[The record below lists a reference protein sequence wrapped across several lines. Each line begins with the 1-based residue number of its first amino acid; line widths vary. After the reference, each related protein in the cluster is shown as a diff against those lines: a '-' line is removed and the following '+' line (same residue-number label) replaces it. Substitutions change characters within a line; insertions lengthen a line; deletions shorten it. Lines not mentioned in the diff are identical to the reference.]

1 MLIRVRLGGAP
12 PAALITFSQPQKAH
26 RTAHMGA
33 KKQSLENL
41 ENFSNDF
48 LSINKSF
55 NETFAIPIY

>member
-12 PAALITFSQPQKAH
+12 PAALITFSQPQKTH

-41 ENFSNDF
+41 EKIFKMILIDK
-48 LSINKSF
+48 LIV
-55 NETFAIPIY
+55 